1 MKCFLTSS
9 PMLSDTEEL
18 NPANGFIDKLKSS
31 LPDRCNALFVSSDPD
46 DYIHMDRFAGSV
58 KAALKQPVFH
68 SAVFTVLDR
77 RNQDLPKTW

>member
-58 KAALKQPVFH
+58 KSAFEAAGFH
-68 SAVFTVLDR
+68 SAILLCLTAGIR
-77 RNQDLPKTW
+77 DLPKTW